1 MLSGS
6 VRFFLKKF
14 RREFRHCGVNF
25 KLISW
30 KCGAVWHR
38 GGGVVSYYTRPRREA
53 PRDTVFPL
61 DVAFTSR
68 LCSGTRDE

>member
-38 GGGVVSYYTRPRREA
+38 GEEWYRTSTILVPGERHPGI
-53 PRDTVFPL
+53 FPL
-61 DVAFTSR
+61 NVVFTSR
-68 LCSGTRDE
+68 LCSGTGDE